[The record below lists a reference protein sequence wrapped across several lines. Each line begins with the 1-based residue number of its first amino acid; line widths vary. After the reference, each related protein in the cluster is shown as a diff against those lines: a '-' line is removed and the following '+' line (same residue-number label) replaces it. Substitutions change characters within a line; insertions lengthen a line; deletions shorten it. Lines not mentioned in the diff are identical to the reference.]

1 MTSVSYASYLQLDP
15 LLNLQ
20 NRLSKPPAHDEMLF
34 IVIHQTYELW
44 FKQMLHESNL
54 LRSALAV
61 DDELMAMHTLR
72 RQCTILKTLVGQVD
86 ILETMTPTSFNAFR
100 QFLENS
106 SGFQSHQ
113 FRLLEFMMGK
123 RHPQMLKA
131 YPPQTPAR
139 EALEAALQ
147 QPSLYDDLLHFF
159 SRQGLAVP
167 TAVLERD
174 LRTSAEPSD
183 ALQALLVQVYHEH
196 PSLAQICERFVD
208 LDEGFAEWR
217 YRHVQMVQ
225 RTIGIKLGTGGSP
238 GAEYLKRTLFTPFFP
253 DLWAIRGL
261 L

>member
-20 NRLSKPPAHDEMLF
+20 HRLSEPPAHDEMLF

-44 FKQMLHESNL
+44 FKQMLHECDL
-54 LRSALAV
+54 LQSALTV
-61 DDELMAMHTLR
+61 DNEPLVMHTLR

-100 QFLENS
+100 QFLETS

-123 RHPQMLKA
+123 RRAQVLKA
-131 YPPQTPAR
+131 YAPQTPAR
-139 EALEAALQ
+139 EALEEALH
-147 QPSLYDDLLHFF
+147 QPSLYDDLLRFL
-159 SRQGLAVP
+159 SRRGLPVP
-167 TAVLERD
+167 VAALERD
-174 LRTSAEPSD
+174 YRASAEPSE
-183 ALQALLVQVYHEH
+183 ALQAMLVQVYREH
-196 PSLAQICERFVD
+196 PDLAQICERFVD